1 VGLNRIWQERCNLKK
16 IGEEF
21 TTQDVEDALYL
32 IKDVIPGSQLETLTK
47 GRDVMNALENYSRV
61 EDIPVWTL
69 ITMLVKQMGTG
80 RLIQKLSMITR
91 EQGQQATQRMDCG
104 LEEMSL
110 KQEPSSINMKD
121 KDSNQDTSDV
131 GMPIEETRTQP
142 TEFFARTSSQSSS
155 SSEAILPH
163 ELKALQRKACVD
175 SMFESIATQLRSD
188 DYASKGRAIET
199 IRKLVNESSA
209 QMEGQLQLMLGAEG
223 PTCSLQ
229 LKFETYMLEKPFH
242 PLPHLLAAAGH
253 LDNLAWYCSVFG
265 KEKVREQ
272 HEKDFWLPL
281 DWAASTGQIECVS
294 WLLQSEYRCLYN
306 RTNVSHAMLW
316 AAENGHLTTVQFLL
330 KQGANPRYRHPCGD
344 SALQYASRSGQID
357 VLKLLIP
364 LVNGEADYPTFFG
377 QFTSLHEAASCGQS
391 DVVKVFIFDWKANPN
406 ALSQVTFIVFLVAPS
421 M

>member
-272 HEKDFWLPL
+272 HEKVYFYILDFCP
-281 DWAASTGQIECVS
+281 D
-294 WLLQSEYRCLYN
+294 
-306 RTNVSHAMLW
+306 
-316 AAENGHLTTVQFLL
+316 
-330 KQGANPRYRHPCGD
+330 P
-344 SALQYASRSGQID
+344 
-357 VLKLLIP
+357 
-364 LVNGEADYPTFFG
+364 
-377 QFTSLHEAASCGQS
+377 
-391 DVVKVFIFDWKANPN
+391 
-406 ALSQVTFIVFLVAPS
+406 
-421 M
+421 